1 MGVYQKAIIKFF
13 YMIHLR
19 KEFPTSSLE
28 EWKVQLQKELKSA
41 DLSVLMRHDEL
52 EELEYAS
59 FQHADSLRVAPEIP
73 SSFPFTRGVRMDRND
88 WFNGQHIIVHDEKR
102 ANKQALDILM
112 KGCDFLSLDFSACN
126 HVDFPTLFE
135 GIEFEYIQVQF
146 IVSTIKIYEAL
157 RNYFK
162 NDFPPTTRFSIDFLT
177 KDPSLFDFFSREC
190 KGHQY
195 PFAHVNGFE
204 VQQCGATTYQELA
217 FCLSTGHA
225 YLERLMAAGFSV
237 DQAAK
242 SIHFSVGI
250 GGNYFYELA
259 KLRALR
265 KCWAQV
271 VNAYNP
277 VDSHSAACLI
287 TAHIGWMNKS
297 LRDPHTNL
305 LRQTTE
311 AMSAISASVDS
322 LIIHPY
328 DAQSEKGTSRLA
340 ERMALNI
347 SLILR
352 EESYFAEV
360 IDPLGGSYAVELL
373 TELIGKNGWHFF
385 QELEKR
391 NGLFTPEAQH
401 FFTQRVKEKA
411 RLRIQ
416 RVCSGE
422 QPLIGVNKFL
432 THLPDSNGF
441 LPQNTYL
448 GMEKIVFEQSI
459 LTAKG

>member
-1 MGVYQKAIIKFF
+1 
-13 YMIHLR
+13 MIHLR

-28 EWKVQLQKELKSA
+28 EWKVQLQKELKGA

-52 EELEYAS
+52 EKLDYAS
-59 FQHADSLRVAPEIP
+59 FQHADTLRVAPEIP
-73 SSFPFTRGVRMDRND
+73 GSFPFTRGVRMDRND
-88 WFNGQHIIVHDEKR
+88 WLNGQRITVGDEKR
-102 ANKQALDILM
+102 ANKQALDVLM
-112 KGCDFLSLDFSACN
+112 KGCDFLVIDFSSCN
-126 HVDFPTLFE
+126 HVDFSALFA
-135 GIEFEYIQVQF
+135 GIQFEYIQVQF
-146 IVSTIKIYEAL
+146 ILSTPRMYEAL
-157 RNYFK
+157 RDYFK
-162 NDFPPTTRFSIDFLT
+162 NDFPSTAHFSIDFLT
-177 KDPSLFDFFSREC
+177 TDAASFDYFSREC
-190 KGHQY
+190 KGRQH

-237 DQAAK
+237 DEAAK

-271 VNAYNP
+271 VRAYNP
-277 VDSHSAACLI
+277 VESHSAACLL

-297 LRDPHTNL
+297 LIDPHTNL

-311 AMSAISASVDS
+311 AMSAISASVDR

-360 IDPLGGSYAVELL
+360 IDPLGGSYTVELL
-373 TELIGKNGWHFF
+373 TELIGENGWRFF

-391 NGLFTPEAQH
+391 KGLFEEETQH
-401 FFTQRVKEKA
+401 FFTQQVKEKA
-411 RLRIQ
+411 QLRIQ

-422 QPLIGVNKFL
+422 QPLIGMNTFL
-432 THLPDSNGF
+432 TSFPSTNRF
-441 LPQNTYL
+441 LPQKTYL
-448 GMEKIVFEQSI
+448 GMEKVVFEQSI
-459 LTAKG
+459 LTAKE